1 MMAVRQVFRQKKKGV
16 LCMEPKF
23 LMCEKCGAVLTFL
36 TDGDEKPGCCG
47 GELTLL
53 KAMETDGAREKHLP
67 KVDRREGTVRVD
79 VGEISH
85 PMEDDHLIEWIYLQT
100 ERGGQFVRLRAGEEP
115 RATFGVSA
123 EAPGDAPVAVFSYCN
138 KHGLWKTDLL

>member
-1 MMAVRQVFRQKKKGV
+1 MMRKMWSQLDFSDRWRRKARLLRWRTDIAESHGDRRRQR
-16 LCMEPKF
+16 
-23 LMCEKCGAVLTFL
+23 
-36 TDGDEKPGCCG
+36 
-47 GELTLL
+47 
-53 KAMETDGAREKHLP
+53 KHLP
-67 KVDRREGTVRVD
+67 MDRREGTVRVD